1 MGAGAIGGGVAIA
14 TFLSLDDGTLP
25 PVSDLEKISFPEQSV
40 VYARDKTTELAR
52 FGDFH
57 RDVVAWKDI
66 PPVLVDATTAVEDR
80 TFWENPGFDPIAI
93 AAAALDTFRGNG
105 RGASTITQQLVRQRL
120 LEPELVQ
127 DSGRTAERK
136 LKEIIQSIKLTQ
148 AFPGTEG
155 KQRVMTAY
163 LNQNYYGNDSYGVAA
178 AAQTYFGKSL
188 KDLTL
193 AQAAII
199 AAIPQA
205 PSTYDLVRNAE
216 DQCTEFEA
224 DGETCA
230 ENSPTELVVP
240 PDSKIVQRR
249 NLVLDLMAQGRTP
262 LTAGEYTAADFEA
275 AKQEPVVLAKQA
287 QARWRAP
294 HFVWQVRD
302 ELTRRLCGE
311 DAQTCPKIEEGGFNV
326 VTTLDWRVQQRAER
340 WVKAAT
346 IVPKAKSPEAAAEAL
361 GDGMR
366 LQSWMRNLENK
377 KLGNGALVAEDYQTG
392 ELIAYVGSAD
402 YYGNP
407 SKRMQPQFD
416 VASKGY
422 RQPGSAFKPI
432 MYSIG
437 IDDKRFAAGS
447 MFMDV
452 VTDFGGGY
460 TPTDAD
466 RLERGPVRL
475 RDALRFSLNIPAVK
489 AVTVA
494 GPERVFARSQEFGL
508 RYASEQFDAG
518 PAVALGVEEVHPVD
532 LVGAYGTL
540 ANGGVR
546 VPQTTILEVTDT
558 NGRTVLKRFD
568 PARTGQKVIS
578 PQAAYVVSDIL
589 AGNTVPTTN
598 PFWGKFEL
606 TSKDGKHRPAT
617 LKTGTNNDAKDL
629 NAYGYI
635 APPTEEGRKNGEYAL
650 AVGVWNGN
658 SDNSLVSTAGAPL
671 FSIDV
676 STFVWQGF
684 LDKVTKGWA
693 VNDFRRPD
701 GLVEKTVDPF
711 TGVLALPGGRK
722 IAELYLA
729 DGPQPASV
737 GADGSCG
744 EAILRAASFEGDHD
758 TWLKADRDW
767 IARARRGP
775 GAIGGPERTRS
786 SYFYD
791 GRFTPYGRSWG
802 PIANGPGC
810 ASPTPDG
817 VDRSVRQ
824 RRAAD
829 DRCRGV
835 GDPDAGS
842 IRVRIAMSVGLAQ
855 RVAVGLAQRER
866 GAERYPDGGAIGDT
880 DGATDPRADSD
891 AHADAGPDADPD
903 AADPDPDAHADPDP
917 DRHAT
922 AALSGAP
929 VGRHP
934 SAGTRPIR
942 PIG

>member
-1 MGAGAIGGGVAIA
+1 VLFVAAGAVGGGVAIA
-14 TFLSLDDGTLP
+14 TFLSLDDGSLP
-25 PVSDLEKISFPEQSV
+25 PVSALDDLPFPAQSV
-40 VYARDKTTELAR
+40 VYARDGDTVLAR
-52 FGDFH
+52 FGDFQ
-57 RDVVAWKDI
+57 RTKVEWKDI

-148 AFPGTEG
+148 AFPGDTG
-155 KQRVMTAY
+155 KQQVMTAY

-178 AAQTYFGKSL
+178 AARTYFGKDL

-216 DQCTEFEA
+216 EHCTELEA
-224 DGETCA
+224 NGEDCKAGKTQ
-230 ENSPTELVVP
+230 LVVP
-240 PDSKIVQRR
+240 DDSKIVQRR
-249 NLVLDLMAQGRTP
+249 NLVLDLMSQGRTP
-262 LTAGEYTAADFEA
+262 LTAGEFTAADFA
-275 AKQEPVVLAKQA
+275 SAKDEPVVLAKQA
-287 QARWRAP
+287 QTQWRAP

-302 ELTRRLCGE
+302 ELTRRMCGE
-311 DAQTCPKIEEGGFNV
+311 DAQTCTKIEEGGFKV
-326 VTTLDWRVQQRAER
+326 VTTLDWTIQRRAEA

-346 IVPKAKSPEAAAEAL
+346 IIPKMDPVAGKALARSLDVPYSA
-361 GDGMR
+361 
-366 LQSWMRNLENK
+366 WMTNLKNK

-402 YYGNP
+402 YYGKP
-407 SKRMQPQFD
+407 TPRMQPQFD
-416 VASKGY
+416 VANKGY

-508 RYASEQFDAG
+508 RYASEKLDAG
-518 PAVALGVEEVHPVD
+518 AAVALGVEEVHPVD

-558 NGRTVLKRFD
+558 NGKQVLKRYD
-568 PARTGQKVIS
+568 PAKTGQKVLS
-578 PQAAYVVSDIL
+578 PQAAYVITDVL
-589 AGNTVPTTN
+589 AGNTVPATN

-606 TSKDGKHRPAT
+606 TAAGGKHRPAT

-635 APPTEEGRKNGEYAL
+635 APPTQEGRGKGEFAL

-658 SDNSLVSTAGAPL
+658 SDNSLVSTAAAPL

-684 LDKVTKGWA
+684 LDKVTDKWA

-722 IAELYLA
+722 TTELYLA
-729 DGPQPASV
+729 DGPQPVSV
-737 GADGSCG
+737 GADSSCG
-744 EAILRAASFEGDHD
+744 EAILRSASFEGDHES
-758 TWLKADRDW
+758 WLKADRDW

-786 SYFYD
+786 SYFYN
-791 GRFTPYGRSWG
+791 GAFTPYGRSWG

-810 ASPTPDG
+810 ASPSP
-817 VDRSVRQ
+817 SVSI
-824 RRAAD
+824 
-829 DRCRGV
+829 
-835 GDPDAGS
+835 DPCASGALPTTDAAGS
-842 IRVRIAMSVGLAQ
+842 IIPTL
-855 RVAVGLAQRER
+855 
-866 GAERYPDGGAIGDT
+866 D
-880 DGATDPRADSD
+880 
-891 AHADAGPDADPD
+891 
-903 AADPDPDAHADPDP
+903 
-917 DRHAT
+917 
-922 AALSGAP
+922 
-929 VGRHP
+929 P
-934 SAGTRPIR
+934 SAAAVLCPSASPSESPSVSPSESAVPSDTPSPEPTATPTAPPTPEPTPTPTPTPAPTPTPTPTPTDSPSPAGGGGGGGGGQP
-942 PIG
+942 PPS